1 MGSRFWDRIAGFY
14 DLAERTN
21 KKANA
26 EAVRRAAS
34 LTPVGA
40 AVLDC
45 AAGTGEFSLALAP
58 RAGTVLC
65 TDLSRPLLDRAKEK
79 AQQRGL
85 SNITFA
91 VRDLTALPDPDG
103 AFDVVVAANVLHL
116 LPDPEQAAAE
126 LWRVTAP
133 GGKLILPTYLQGEA
147 GPGFKLLIALYK
159 LLGFRPR
166 YFFTVDSYAGFFR
179 RCGLTAQ
186 VTRVDGR
193 LPVGFAVLSKPSE
206 E

>member
-1 MGSRFWDRIAGFY
+1 MGRRFWDRVVGFY

-21 KKANA
+21 RRANA
-26 EAVRRAAS
+26 GAVRQAAA
-34 LTPVGA
+34 LVPEGA
-40 AVLDC
+40 SVLDC
-45 AAGTGEFSLALAP
+45 AAGTGEFSLTLAE

-65 TDLSRPLLDRAKEK
+65 TDLSRPMLDRAEK
-79 AQQRGL
+79 KARQRGR

-116 LPDPEQAAAE
+116 LPEPEKALAE
-126 LWRVTAP
+126 LWRVTAS

-147 GPGFKLLIALYK
+147 GPGFKLLIALYR

-166 YFFTVDSYAGFFR
+166 YFFTVDSYAEFFR
-179 RCGLTAQ
+179 RCGLTA
-186 VTRVDGR
+186 RVARIDGR
-193 LPVGFAVLSKPSE
+193 LPVGFAVLSKPLE

>member
-1 MGSRFWDRIAGFY
+1 M
-14 DLAERTN
+14 
-21 KKANA
+21 
-26 EAVRRAAS
+26 
-34 LTPVGA
+34 
-40 AVLDC
+40 
-45 AAGTGEFSLALAP
+45 
-58 RAGTVLC
+58 
-65 TDLSRPLLDRAKEK
+65 LDRAKEK

-159 LLGFRPR
+159 LLAFAPGTSLPW
-166 YFFTVDSYAGFFR
+166 
-179 RCGLTAQ
+179 TA
-186 VTRVDGR
+186 T
-193 LPVGFAVLSKPSE
+193 PAFSAAAA
-206 E
+206 

>member
-14 DLAERTN
+14 DLAEHTN

-26 EAVRRAAS
+26 AAVQQAAA

-45 AAGTGEFSLALAP
+45 AAGTGDFSLALAQ

-65 TDLSRPLLDRAKEK
+65 TDLSRPMLDRAEKK

-85 SNITFA
+85 SNLTFA
-91 VRDLTALPDPDG
+91 VRDLTSLPDPDG

-116 LPDPEQAAAE
+116 LPEPEQAAAE

-147 GPGFKLLIALYK
+147 GPGFKLLIALYQ

-166 YFFTVDSYAGFFR
+166 YFFTVDSYAEFFR

-193 LPVGFAVLSKPSE
+193 LPVGFAVLSKPLE
-206 E
+206 